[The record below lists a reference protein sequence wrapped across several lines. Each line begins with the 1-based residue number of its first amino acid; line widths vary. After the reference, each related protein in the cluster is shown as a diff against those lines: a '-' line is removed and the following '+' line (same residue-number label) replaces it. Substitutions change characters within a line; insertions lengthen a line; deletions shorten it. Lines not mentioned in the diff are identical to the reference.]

1 MEKMN
6 TKAIEGKREKKLQ
19 NLVASVALMGIAIAS
34 SMVMVVS
41 AGDDGIKE
49 VGVEWVN
56 DYPGTADDRSHW
68 DESANGLYNKLVGEG
83 WTGRFNWGN
92 YWAWEKDFKRM
103 DLGGTNEN
111 WIDSVDIALVGAHG
125 STTWDA
131 YYGKTLSCVYLGTT
145 HDDPCITPS
154 DARGAW
160 GNNDLEWIALDSCS
174 VLRDSSRGYWA
185 NTMDGLHL
193 ILGFKN
199 TMYVI
204 SYGDGRAWAEY
215 MVDDGWWDW
224 PRTVTQAWFSAVD
237 DRQPTGVTARVL
249 AEVHD
254 NYNDYLHDEGYVSP
268 DPSHNSGY
276 WYWDHSAGSEPP
288 LQVSSGITKMMLYK
302 VVDRTVDEEY
312 VRSIGERMKLPE
324 GEVGSDRRFYY
335 MGDKEGKVL
344 QVDRITGIYKYQDLN
359 SLWNANKRPEKLP
372 SSENAQERAKEYLK
386 EVGLLPGDAVFYE
399 VITEGPAEVEYSIDK
414 SGNLHE
420 DEGEKHEMDRQ
431 VVFARH
437 LESGR
442 ETLSVVGPGAKLK
455 VYIGAGE
462 EIIGAQG
469 GWRDVEPSEE
479 IEIMTSDE
487 AWKLL
492 EVCGPK
498 VCLME
503 LPYYDDLKVKETT
516 LGYFEES
523 WGKQQTYLIPVYIFS
538 VDFIVERGEASS
550 GYVYVPAAK
559 RFL

>member
-1 MEKMN
+1 MN
-6 TKAIEGKREKKLQ
+6 TKDIKGKVNKKTLK
-19 NLVASVALMGIAIAS
+19 LVAFVALIGIVIAS
-34 SMVMVVS
+34 STVMVAS

-56 DYPGTADDRSHW
+56 DYPGTGDDRSHW

-83 WTGRFNWGN
+83 WIGRFNWGN
-92 YWAWEKDFKRM
+92 VNAWEEDFKRM
-103 DLGGTNEN
+103 DLGGTNEY

-125 STTWDA
+125 STTWDS
-131 YYGKTLSCVYLGTT
+131 YYGKTLSCVYLGTN
-145 HDDPCITPS
+145 HDDSCITPS

-237 DRQPTGVTARVL
+237 DRQPSGVTARVL
-249 AEVHD
+249 AEVYD

-276 WYWDHSAGSEPP
+276 WYWDHTAGSEPP
-288 LQVSSGITKMMLYK
+288 LQVSSDITKMTLYK
-302 VVDRTVDEEY
+302 VVDRSVDEEY
-312 VRSIGERMKLPE
+312 VQSIGKRMDLQ
-324 GEVGSDRRFYY
+324 EVGSDRRFYY
-335 MGDKEGKVL
+335 MGDEEGKVL
-344 QVDRITGIYKYQDLN
+344 QVDRVTGIYKYQDLN
-359 SLWNANKRPEKLP
+359 RLWNAKAIPKELP
-372 SSENAQERAKEYLK
+372 SSEEAQGRAKEYL
-386 EVGLLPGDAVFYE
+386 ENVGLLPQDAVFYE

-437 LESGR
+437 LKSGQ

-455 VYIGAGE
+455 VYIGENGE
-462 EIIGAQG
+462 VIGAQG
-469 GWRDVEPSEE
+469 GWRDVEPTEE
-479 IEIMTSDE
+479 IEIMSSDE
-487 AWKLL
+487 ARNLL
-492 EVCGPK
+492 EVCGPR
-498 VCLME
+498 VCLMQ
-503 LPYYDDLKVKETT
+503 LPYYDKLEIKGVTV
-516 LGYFEES
+516 GYFEKE
-523 WGKQQTYLIPVYIFS
+523 WGKTQTYLIPVYIFS

-550 GYVYVPAAK
+550 GYIYIPASK
-559 RFL
+559 RFI